1 MRQVIYTSQRST
13 SLGAD
18 DVFGIVQVS
27 ARNNTA
33 ADITG
38 FLVYADPVF
47 LQLVEGPGAAIEA
60 LLARLRTD
68 ARHQAVAVLSD
79 RTTAI
84 RNFPHWRMQR
94 LMPGADALGEVERV
108 LRRSGA
114 PQSALVRVRA
124 LLHRPAASRPGA
136 EPAAA

>member
-1 MRQVIYTSQRST
+1 MRQVIYTSQRSS
-13 SLGAD
+13 SLGGD
-18 DVFGIVQVS
+18 DVFGIVQTS

-47 LQLVEGPGAAIEA
+47 LQLVEGPAGAIEK
-60 LLARLRTD
+60 LLARLRSD
-68 ARHQAVAVLSD
+68 PRHYAFAVLSD

-84 RNFPHWRMQR
+84 RNFPQWRMQR

-108 LRRSGA
+108 LRRSGV

-124 LLHRPAASRPGA
+124 LLHRPAASREGHA
-136 EPAAA
+136 PAAA